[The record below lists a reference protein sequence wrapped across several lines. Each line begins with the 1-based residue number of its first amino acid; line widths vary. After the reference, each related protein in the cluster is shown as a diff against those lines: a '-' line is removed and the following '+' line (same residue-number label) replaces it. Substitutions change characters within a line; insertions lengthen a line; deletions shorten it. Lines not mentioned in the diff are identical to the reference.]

1 MSARRYSCR
10 METPSSSY
18 DALRV
23 TDGGLHAEA
32 SWCESLA
39 ARLAGNGAAVE
50 PPSSGLASAAV
61 VSAAN
66 SAVVSAGARCMRR
79 MRETGAALTA
89 AANGYTENEAA
100 SAAMMRAVA
109 PTGVY

>member
-1 MSARRYSCR
+1 
-10 METPSSSY
+10 METPAASS

-39 ARLAGNGAAVE
+39 ARLAANNAPFGSVTSGLPSAAAVNT
-50 PPSSGLASAAV
+50 
-61 VSAAN
+61 AN
-66 SAVVSAGARCMRR
+66 SVVVAAGTRCAMR
-79 MRETGAALTA
+79 MQATAAALTA
-89 AANGYTENEAA
+89 AATGYTENEAT

-109 PTGVY
+109 PPRMY